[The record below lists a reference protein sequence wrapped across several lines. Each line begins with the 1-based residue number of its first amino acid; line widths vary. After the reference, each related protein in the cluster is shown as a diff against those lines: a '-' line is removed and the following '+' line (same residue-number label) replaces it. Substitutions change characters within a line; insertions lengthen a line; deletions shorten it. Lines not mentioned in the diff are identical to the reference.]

1 MYDTFREAFEDLLYE
16 IHEFGEERNSA
27 FGNSAELRNVNY
39 TIEHPF
45 DSFVED
51 WPTDRKPSLE
61 YAQAFANWVVSGSDV
76 MPKELI
82 ELNPIAD
89 KFNYNREDLEAFE
102 LPSSF
107 SVFYGPRIAQQY
119 EHVKNELISFPETR
133 RAVISVL
140 DGINDNKM
148 LSALRDGLLQKV
160 EYPCTIA
167 IVFDISP
174 DGKLNLTTVMR
185 SQNMVSVWP
194 YDFYIARTLL
204 QKMANDIG
212 VEPGTISGSIIS
224 AHIYERDYDYV
235 YEFLRSDGHKFI
247 NPREKSGAAS

>member
-1 MYDTFREAFEDLLYE
+1 MFQNFREVYIDLLYQ
-16 IHEFGEERNSA
+16 IHEFGLDRKSA
-27 FGNSAELRNVNY
+27 FGGSCELRNVTY
-39 TIEHPF
+39 TIENPF
-45 DSFVED
+45 ETFVEN
-51 WPTDRKPSLE
+51 WPTPRKPSE
-61 YAQAFANWVVSGSDV
+61 AYAKAFADWVVSGSDT

-82 ELNPIAD
+82 ELNPIAE

-119 EHVKNELISFPETR
+119 EHVKNELIAFPETR

-160 EYPCTIA
+160 EYPCTVSI
-167 IVFDISP
+167 IFDVE
-174 DGKLNLTTVMR
+174 DGKLNLTSMMR

-194 YDFYIARTLL
+194 YDFFIARTLL
-204 QKMANDIG
+204 EKMAKDTG
-212 VEPGTISGSIIS
+212 LVPGTISGMIAS

-235 YEFLRSDGHKFI
+235 HQLMEAEGLKLY
-247 NPREKSGAAS
+247 PRETEGDAHD